1 MLQISKYN
9 LIFFKEPG
17 VDAVLSSLWRV
28 VEYFRHERVK
38 EVTIYPAL
46 SQYTFKPKRSI
57 TCCVTLTLSLAN
69 LWRHWALI

>member
-38 EVTIYPAL
+38 EVTIYPARP
-46 SQYTFKPKRSI
+46 QYTFKRRAMCDDRCFHP
-57 TCCVTLTLSLAN
+57 C
-69 LWRHWALI
+69 